1 MTYAARPPGASVLG
15 AHGPVVIVTGPAAAF
30 IDELRRSTPLDVLER
45 LKKKHGERWHLI
57 APELTAVSVVAA
69 HWQQTQTPT
78 RHASARV
85 HDITPPSEEIGTGTA
100 AGLLGVD
107 VRTVQRMVQD
117 GRLPARKEGGR
128 WLIPRSAVTRR
139 VMRRHGGQEDAATRS
154 GSGR

>member
-1 MTYAARPPGASVLG
+1 MTDAARPPGASVLG
-15 AHGPVVIVTGPAAAF
+15 ANGPVVVLTGPAAVF
-30 IDELRRSTPLDVLER
+30 LDELRRCTPLNILER
-45 LKKKHGERWHLI
+45 LQKRHRDRWHLI
-57 APELTAVSVVAA
+57 APELTAIGAVAT
-69 HWQQTQTPT
+69 HWQQAQSPT
-78 RHASARV
+78 RHVSARV

-139 VMRRHGGQEDAATRS
+139 VMRRHGGQEDAETRS